1 MRQVEPP
8 LRFFPV
14 IVRLDIITQA
24 DPWISILSRQDN
36 ISVIGITFM
45 SESIDELIVL
55 LFVNDL
61 PIWVDPLNDRIFSVE
76 AIFDLP
82 HVGVEKSEVCELRP
96 LELL

>member
-1 MRQVEPP
+1 
-8 LRFFPV
+8 
-14 IVRLDIITQA
+14 
-24 DPWISILSRQDN
+24 
-36 ISVIGITFM
+36 M
-45 SESIDELIVL
+45 SDSIDELIVL